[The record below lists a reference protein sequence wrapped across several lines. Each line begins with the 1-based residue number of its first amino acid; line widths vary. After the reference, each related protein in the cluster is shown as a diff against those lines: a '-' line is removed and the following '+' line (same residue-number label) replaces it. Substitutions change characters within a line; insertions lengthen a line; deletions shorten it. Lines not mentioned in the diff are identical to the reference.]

1 MAEIKSRNS
10 DWQTLAK
17 NDWGD
22 IVALSAKKSFQR
34 KFQIIEA
41 FTKLVSENG
50 FHTVTH
56 GDIARECRITRQ
68 LVDHHFPTD
77 LSLLLL
83 TYQYIY
89 ARFQKVGT
97 DSLVT
102 QEGTLNQFR
111 AYLSSVANWVVDYR
125 SDACFLT
132 QHFALA
138 SVYPELLAFHE
149 RNMHMGQ
156 ERIRALLS
164 VFKTEGFLKKIPE
177 DVLSAYA
184 MAIQTQIAGYIVL
197 TSALP
202 KSKIKL
208 RDSVNDLLNS
218 CFAIIGLSVSTSKK

>member
-1 MAEIKSRNS
+1 VAENKIKKS
-10 DWQTLAK
+10 DWKTLGK

-22 IVALSAKKSFQR
+22 IIALSAKKAYQR

-41 FTKLVSENG
+41 FTQLVAQKG
-50 FHTVTH
+50 FHNISH

-102 QEGTLNQFR
+102 QEGTLNQFK
-111 AYLSSVANWVVDYR
+111 AYLNAVARWAVDFR
-125 SDACFLT
+125 PDACFLT

-138 SVYPELLAFHE
+138 SVYPELQNLHE
-149 RNMHMGQ
+149 RNIRMGQ
-156 ERIRALLS
+156 ERIRSLLL
-164 VFKTEGFLKKIPE
+164 VFKQEGLLKNISE
-177 DVLSAYA
+177 DDLAEYA
-184 MAIQTQIAGYIVL
+184 WSIQTQIAGYVVFV
-197 TSALP
+197 SASP
-202 KSKIKL
+202 KNKIKL
-208 RDSVNDLLNS
+208 EDDANGLIRS
-218 CFAIIGLSVSTSKK
+218 CFGIVGLVVSV